1 MNELGKL
8 YDSVAKMEYTL
19 FSMPYLELKKLVLS
33 GLSMT
38 EEEVIRFDTESEY
51 YSKIAVRK
59 KETERPLHVQLG
71 LEQMP
76 FVLSYDSEENR
87 YRLLDGFNRLFGSY
101 GVFEQTVLVKVY
113 QDITQKDWSNI
124 MAHANAWKITNLN
137 VKAMMDRGFKLSLF
151 EHYGID
157 LTTSP
162 NGNVPLL
169 YPTAFSSYFNRDVFG
184 TMLNHTR
191 LVEDTNLI
199 IQFLSEQLSYHNKT
213 KQVDEWILGENRH
226 MKGYAHS
233 FELLKEEMV
242 FLLGELRR
250 KEISESFVQNEIKLN
265 DLKSFYEQKEL
276 QKHFVKVTNM
286 KVPGHTENYIKK
298 HLSELMKEHLSEKLG
313 HLYENS
319 SITVAASTPVKI
331 TEDML

>member
-8 YDSVAKMEYTL
+8 YDSVAKMEYEL
-19 FSMPYLELKKLVLS
+19 FSMPYLELKNLVLS

-38 EEEVIRFDTESEY
+38 EKEVIRFDSEY
-51 YSKIAVRK
+51 YGVK
-59 KETERPLHVQLG
+59 KQTERPLHVQLG

-76 FVLSYDSEENR
+76 FLLSYDSKGNR
-87 YRLLDGFNRLFGSY
+87 YRLLDGFNRLFGSNR
-101 GVFEQTVLVKVY
+101 VFEQTVLVKVY
-113 QDITQKDWSNI
+113 QDITQKNWSNI

-137 VKAMMDRGFKLSLF
+137 IKAMMDRGFKLSLF

-162 NGNVPLL
+162 NGKMPFF
-169 YPTAFSSYFNRDVFG
+169 YSTAFSSYFNRDVFA
-184 TMLNHTR
+184 TMINHTR
-191 LVEDTNLI
+191 FVEDTHLI

-213 KQVDEWILGENRH
+213 KQVDEWILGENH
-226 MKGYAHS
+226 YMKNYAHS
-233 FELLKEEMV
+233 FELLKKEMV
-242 FLLGELRR
+242 VLLGELRR
-250 KEISESFVQNEIKLN
+250 EEIQKSYVQNEIKLN
-265 DLKSFYEQKEL
+265 DLKSFYEKKEL

-313 HLYENS
+313 HFYEKPI
-319 SITVAASTPVKI
+319 ITLAESTPVKI